1 MPAAQRKPTPQPWSM
16 KWIVLAIV
24 VFMVGY
30 TLVNLYFRKPGTG
43 YRPYQDA
50 QDRATT
56 ARLLNAGWHRVP
68 VEFFRPVDKPA
79 VDNAAGVKRS
89 AVGLGPDFAPNFAE
103 APKLLAT
110 IDRVV
115 APSAVSKGDTY
126 NAYFTASLAN
136 QKAQLGELTLYQRGR
151 ELVLVPSSENLPG
164 KDLMSRWNDSTYCLS
179 FSTQGLEPGRYEAR
193 LVAKGPAAAWSF
205 EVK

>member
-1 MPAAQRKPTPQPWSM
+1 M
-16 KWIVLAIV
+16 KWVVAAIV

-30 TLVNLYFRKPGTG
+30 TLVNLYYRKPGRG

-56 ARLLNAGWHRVP
+56 ARLLNAGWHKVP
-68 VEFFRPVDKPA
+68 AEFGRPIDKPS
-79 VDNAAGVKRS
+79 VDAAANVTRA
-89 AVGLGPDFAPNFAE
+89 AVGLGADLAPNFAE

-115 APSAVSKGDTY
+115 APRTVARGETY
-126 NAYFTASLAN
+126 QAFFTATLVD
-136 QKAQLGELTLYQRGR
+136 QKAQLGEVALFQKGR
-151 ELVLVPSSENLPG
+151 ELVLIPSPEALPG
-164 KDLMSRWNDSTYCLS
+164 KALMSRWSDSTYSLT
-179 FSTQGLEPGRYEAR
+179 FATAGLEPGQYEVR